1 MNLTKA
7 LRNFYEYIRTG
18 KPDNELTERIHS
30 AVIKGRKN
38 KEWRSAYMKDIA
50 RLMDAREE
58 GREEGRAEGREEGRV
73 EGREE
78 ERKNTER
85 ERERANK
92 AEARIKELEAIL
104 ADK

>member
-1 MNLTKA
+1 
-7 LRNFYEYIRTG
+7 
-18 KPDNELTERIHS
+18 
-30 AVIKGRKN
+30 
-38 KEWRSAYMKDIA
+38 MKDIA

-58 GREEGRAEGREEGRV
+58 GREEGRA